1 MTFHLTRF
9 ELLLVCFRLAFNII
23 RVKYPQSHL
32 LVFKLEF
39 PEPKAC
45 GHPRQA
51 SIRRDEWTSK
61 LNSVLPSSIFS
72 PCCLISYHLKTIC
85 DYKTIFL
92 FVLLENA
99 DNWDFTIG
107 PSEREKSKL
116 EAHNVSRNE
125 TGNLVWIA
133 HKRKKELDRQSFI
146 WYNLWHRVLCC
157 LHSSLEPKTK
167 HHLY

>member
-133 HKRKKELDRQSFI
+133 HKRKKRT
-146 WYNLWHRVLCC
+146 W
-157 LHSSLEPKTK
+157 SSKFYLI
-167 HHLY
+167 